1 MTLFQVSVLLFTRVA
16 AEVYFEPA
24 GLVVTLVTARIGACE
39 LSHFSEV
46 GSVVGEEGAESDE
59 GLLAS

>member
-1 MTLFQVSVLLFTRVA
+1 MA

-24 GLVVTLVTARIGACE
+24 SLVITLVTARIGACK

-46 GSVVGEEGAESDE
+46 GSVVGEQGAESDE
-59 GLLAS
+59 GLFTS

>member
-1 MTLFQVSVLLFTRVA
+1 MTLFQVSVRFFTRVA
-16 AEVYFEPA
+16 AEVYFETT
-24 GLVVTLVTARIGACE
+24 GLVITLVTARISACE

-46 GSVVGEEGAESDE
+46 GSVVGEQGAESDE